1 MLQYLIILLD
11 KTSASY
17 CHYEAP
23 LFSAGE
29 RELMP
34 LETLR
39 KGITFAMKENLNIQF
54 VFPDYTLP
62 EDYNIVI
69 ESIDHSK
76 IKPETQ
82 AMDADVLVLNKWKDD
97 VCDKVEGVTCIIH
110 ANLEDLM
117 QYTEVVEGLL
127 KKVRRLNVVLKDVE
141 AFRDKDIGDYQ
152 EILEKL
158 SATLLTLYKQG
169 HIVQLNLLT
178 DRLFLKQMNNC
189 SAGVSNITLAPNGC
203 FYLCP
208 AFYYDDPLN
217 NVGSLAIGVNIKNR
231 QLLQLDHAPI
241 CRTCDAFQCKRCIW
255 MNSILTLDANTP
267 SHQQCVMAHIERN
280 ASRDLLGKMDEAGI
294 RMSETHEITEI
305 DYLDPF
311 NNYKQW
317 K

>member
-34 LETLR
+34 LETLQ

-54 VFPDYTLP
+54 IYPDYALP

-76 IKPETQ
+76 IKLEKQ
-82 AMDADVLVLNKWKDD
+82 ARDADVLVLNKWKDAVSD
-97 VCDKVEGVTCIIH
+97 MVEGMTCIIH
-110 ANLEDLM
+110 ANLEDLKKHS
-117 QYTEVVEGLL
+117 EIVVKLL
-127 KKVRRLNVVLKDVE
+127 KKVKRLNVVLVDVE
-141 AFRDKDIGDYQ
+141 TFMDKDIEDYQ
-152 EILEKL
+152 EILENL

-189 SAGVSNITLAPNGC
+189 SAGVNNITLAPNGC

-217 NVGSLAIGVNIKNR
+217 NVGSLAVGVNIKNR

-241 CRTCDAFQCKRCIW
+241 CRSCDAFQCKRCIW
-255 MNSILTLDANTP
+255 LSCHLTLDANTP

-280 ASRDLLGKMDEAGI
+280 ASRRLLIKMKECGI
-294 RMSETHEITEI
+294 RLDNVSDMNEIN
-305 DYLDPF
+305 YLDPF
-311 NNYKQW
+311 NKYEQW